1 MGNLMNDWN
10 IQHVVVMGAGA
21 VGGYFGAMIDRN
33 TDKRVYYIAR
43 GSHLE
48 AMLMHGLRVDSERD
62 SFRLQ
67 VTASDDPRSV
77 DEADL
82 ILLAVKSYDTPEAI
96 NRLKPIVAEDTQI
109 LTLQNGIENYPQ
121 LVEAF
126 GHERVIQGFCR
137 IGASVPEPGMISH
150 SNMGSITI
158 GNPENETQ
166 EDRHEIVCNMFIDA
180 GIKCQFSTNIKHDIW
195 VKFAWNCIFNMLTT
209 VAYVTVDELFED
221 EEAEKLCYDLFDEI
235 SEIARF
241 EQVEL
246 TDEDKHQIIDGA
258 RDLVDF
264 KTSTYQDREKGKSL
278 EFEAFTGTV
287 VRMARKYG
295 VDVPHHE
302 TLYALLKLID
312 KNEKRT

>member
-1 MGNLMNDWN
+1 MNDWN

-21 VGGYFGAMIDRN
+21 VGGYFGGMIDKH
-33 TDKRVYYIAR
+33 TDRRVYYIAR

-48 AMLMHGLRVDSERD
+48 SMLMHGLQIESEHD

-77 DEADL
+77 DVADL
-82 ILLAVKSYDTPEAI
+82 ILLTVKSHDTPEAI
-96 NRLKPIVAEDTQI
+96 KRFKPIVTQNTQV

-121 LVEAF
+121 LVEVF
-126 GHERVIQGFCR
+126 GRDRVIQGFCR
-137 IGASVPEPGMISH
+137 IGASVPEPGVIAH

-158 GNPENETQ
+158 GDPKNETMDQ
-166 EDRHEIVCNMFIDA
+166 RHREVCNLFADA
-180 GIKCQFSTNIKHDIW
+180 GIECQFSNNIKHDIW

-209 VAYVTVDELFED
+209 VAFVTVDSLYEE
-221 EEAEKLCYDLFDEI
+221 EEAEQLCYDLFDEI
-235 SEIARF
+235 SELARF

-246 TDEDKHQIIDGA
+246 TEEDKHRIIDGA

-287 VRMARKYG
+287 VRLARKYG
-295 VDVPHHE
+295 VEVPRHE

-312 KNEKRT
+312 QNENRT